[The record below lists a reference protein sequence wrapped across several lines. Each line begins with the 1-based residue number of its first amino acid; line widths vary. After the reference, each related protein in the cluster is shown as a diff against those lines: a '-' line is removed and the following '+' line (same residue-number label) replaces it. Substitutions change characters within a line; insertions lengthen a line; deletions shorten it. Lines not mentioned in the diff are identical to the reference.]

1 MNKTV
6 SPIISLNYKDLMTPG
21 VQIELSP
28 DEAKAL
34 GAFEETAL
42 SETDAWEANSDVN
55 VDVDMKEA
63 QDAL

>member
-1 MNKTV
+1 
-6 SPIISLNYKDLMTPG
+6 MTPG

-28 DEAKAL
+28 DAATAL

-42 SETDAWEANSDVN
+42 SEADAWEANSDVN
-55 VDVDMKEA
+55 VDVDVDVDMKEA